1 MNQRDRGQGRKALFA
16 VCGPVWRVLWAGGCL
31 PLRHCR
37 GPLCPATGGS
47 VAVSCSVFK
56 VLISTGRRLTPPV
69 PMGYTHER
77 PPRCGGGWACTS
89 GGGCRR
95 PCGLSSGALSR
106 EHVNRKHTAPVRLI
120 VCADLL
126 LGEVRE
132 FLTIAACL
140 KCPRVVPVVVPND
153 HVYHFSP
160 FRIVILFSL
169 RFLPP

>member
-1 MNQRDRGQGRKALFA
+1 MVNFHGANIK
-16 VCGPVWRVLWAGGCL
+16 
-31 PLRHCR
+31 
-37 GPLCPATGGS
+37 
-47 VAVSCSVFK
+47 
-56 VLISTGRRLTPPV
+56 TGRRLTPPM

-140 KCPRVVPVVVPND
+140 KCPRAVPVVVPND
-153 HVYHFSP
+153 HVYHFFP
-160 FRIVILFSL
+160 FRIVILGAWKCVCCTTAFFLLPSSGRLFILFSISQQCSA
-169 RFLPP
+169 FLNS